1 MAGRATEPSSAL
13 PARLN
18 CCCKTVDLKWGEI
31 SGKGMPTALAPGSVG
46 MVALP
51 PCCAASLAGAHSPF
65 NFSLAAALFLGD
77 LLLWRHGVFQH
88 GGLLIPLQSKVVFA
102 LFLEREREN
111 DTPKPSSPPTAQTPY
126 RVTGSPCLVSSFP
139 SSTVRQWLFGGS
151 WKAHPVPLSGEGLSV
166 PFSAQPHLF
175 EDDIDVAS
183 NQLGDLFPLRRLHRV
198 VTILVISKILQRQGT
213 G

>member
-1 MAGRATEPSSAL
+1 MPTWKFSGPPAPVRMMAGRATEPSSAL

-18 CCCKTVDLKWGEI
+18 CCCKTVDLKWEEI
-31 SGKGMPTALAPGSVG
+31 SGKGMPTALALGSVG

-65 NFSLAAALFLGD
+65 NFSLVAALLLED

-102 LFLEREREN
+102 LFLERERES

-126 RVTGSPCLVSSFP
+126 QGHRVPLPCLQLSQQYCAPMAVWRQLEGTPCTPLWRGAISALL
-139 SSTVRQWLFGGS
+139 STAS
-151 WKAHPVPLSGEGLSV
+151 
-166 PFSAQPHLF
+166 PF
-175 EDDIDVAS
+175 
-183 NQLGDLFPLRRLHRV
+183 
-198 VTILVISKILQRQGT
+198 
-213 G
+213 